1 MEGTIGLDLAGEP
14 CAPLTIVHPTAD
26 RRETHEIPGLDM
38 AREYH
43 MSLYGNSAPPPIA
56 MEGTTGYNL
65 PAETRTP
72 LVMVRPAAYRRGMDE
87 TLGRDVIG
95 EYRASFFG
103 NSGPSPNPMDRTTG
117 HDSARQRCPSV
128 SAIGPAPDTFETDR
142 ITGHDSAEVDC
153 SPLFGSPAPSLPQ
166 ETDFQ
171 YDSALFLPESTAT
184 AESNPAPASAHTFLL
199 NEILN
204 ATCARYEKVPTAE
217 LGDIRACYERCL
229 GLSDLLRAAHTLL
242 NEYETSFSKAIKD
255 IWEQNPDLR
264 QTGLTGGHARKQRK
278 VKTYVPIARVPADQ
292 KERRKNVEEQDAGAR
307 QRLEGVRALKLTF
320 EEGFH
325 HLRAMLGH
333 CDVLIRSADAIAAGA
348 ASEEE
353 ARGA

>member
-14 CAPLTIVHPTAD
+14 RASLNLTCPTAD
-26 RRETHEIPGLDM
+26 RRETDEIPGLDM
-38 AREYH
+38 ARECC
-43 MSLYGNSAPPPIA
+43 MSLSGNSAPPPIA
-56 MEGTTGYNL
+56 TERTTGYDL
-65 PAETRTP
+65 PEETRAP
-72 LVMVRPAAYRRGMDE
+72 FGMAHQAPYRRGIDE
-87 TLGRDVIG
+87 TPGRDMIG

-103 NSGPSPNPMDRTTG
+103 NSGSFPDAIEGTTG
-117 HDSARQRCPSV
+117 HDSARQRYPSV
-128 SAIGPAPDTFETDR
+128 SAIGPAPDTFETNR
-142 ITGHDSAEVDC
+142 ITGHDSTEVDC
-153 SPLFGSPAPSLPQ
+153 SPLFESPAPSLPQ

-184 AESNPAPASAHTFLL
+184 AESNPDPASAHTSLYNKIF
-199 NEILN
+199 ND
-204 ATCARYEKVPTAE
+204 TCARYEKVPTAE
-217 LGDIRACYERCL
+217 LGDIRDCNERCL
-229 GLSDLLRAAHTLL
+229 GLSDLLRAAHTHL
-242 NEYETSFSKAIKD
+242 NEYETSFSKTIKD

-264 QTGLTGGHARKQRK
+264 QIGLSGGHARKQRK

-292 KERRKNVEEQDAGAR
+292 RERRKNVEEQDAGAR

-325 HLRAMLGH
+325 HLRAMIGH